1 MKDETTPT
9 TIAAT
14 LTRHGNRVSVEWD
27 MAEAAA
33 ALDEECAKLREQLAT
48 VTAERDAAMAEL
60 AAMPIGP
67 AKAAPDETGWWLITA
82 RGWSPIVR
90 HIGPREVAGQH
101 VSGAWFKI
109 KTEVQP

>member
-1 MKDETTPT
+1 MRDETTPT

-14 LTRHGNRVSVEWD
+14 LTRHGNRIRAEWD
-27 MAEAAA
+27 ALDAAI
-33 ALDEECAKLREQLAT
+33 ALDEECAKLREQLAA
-48 VTAERDAAMAEL
+48 VTAERDAAR
-60 AAMPIGP
+60 AALEACPVGP
-67 AKAAPDETGWWLITA
+67 AKPAPDEAGWWLITA
-82 RGWSPIVR
+82 RGLSPIVR